1 MCRTILEQ
9 TKPGFYF
16 PQSSIALTGDEELK
30 LVKAPATCMQDFE
43 VRKRVGPPFEG
54 AQVNVLQNFARVG
67 LGD

>member
-16 PQSSIALTGDEELK
+16 PRSSVVLTGDEELK

-43 VRKRVGPPFEG
+43 MGKRVGPPFEG
-54 AQVNVLQNFARVG
+54 AHVEGLQNFARIG
-67 LGD
+67 PGD